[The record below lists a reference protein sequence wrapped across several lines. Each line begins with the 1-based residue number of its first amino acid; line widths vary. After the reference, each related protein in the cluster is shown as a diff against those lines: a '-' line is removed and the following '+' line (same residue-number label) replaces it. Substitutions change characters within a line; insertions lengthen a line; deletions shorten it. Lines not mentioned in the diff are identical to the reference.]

1 MQLMSWKTELKESF
15 KIVFQKKR
23 RKEKRKEGRKKKKEG
38 RVTLRFIETRY
49 KKNCRYRTENKKK
62 TIIKEIRKEYFP

>member
-23 RKEKRKEGRKKKKEG
+23 RKEKKKEG